1 MKITNLFDI
10 LSLIIIAHK
19 KDYEDEEEIKYSDFP
34 YMGPKAY
41 YNWSSTY
48 PFRHNIDST
57 CEMTVQFESADD
69 KLRVELQDL
78 INEMTPEEVIESA
91 LGNVLMCDPKDTV
104 IIINRYGNSKFY
116 IADSNSAENSATS
129 GDLNIIDINNVTEE
143 EIFQLSTTYN
153 MPDTSFFKMFSTV
166 YPELQR
172 VSTELRVELTIGFK
186 DLSIDFYNLKNVKEE
201 DFKI

>member
-1 MKITNLFDI
+1 MKITNLIDI

-19 KDYEDEEEIKYSDFP
+19 KDYEDDEEINYSDFP

-48 PFRHNIDST
+48 PFRHNIDSN
-57 CEMTVQFESADD
+57 CEMTISFVSADD

-104 IIINRYGNSKFY
+104 VIINRYGNSKFY
-116 IADSNSAENSATS
+116 IADSNSAENSATA
-129 GDLNIIDINNVTEE
+129 GDLNIVDINDISEE
-143 EIFQLSTTYN
+143 EIFQLSTTYA
-153 MPDTSFFKMFSTV
+153 MPDTNFFEMFRTI

-172 VSTELRVELTIGFK
+172 ISTELGVELTIGFK
-186 DLSIDFYNLKNVKEE
+186 EPGIDFYNIKNVKEE
-201 DFKI
+201 DFKV